1 MVRARARGVRAVVLF
16 LALGVV
22 APASVSA
29 AAPFAELA
37 LIRPSRPTAA
47 HEFTVPGLTG
57 GPIAL
62 RDLRGEVV
70 FLNFWATWC
79 PPCKQEMPSME
90 RLYRRYKDRGFTVLA
105 VSIDTAD
112 ATTVAHF
119 VKHLSLTF
127 PIGLDPK
134 MGIANRYT
142 VRGLPSSFLLD
153 RNGTMVAVAMG
164 PREWDGTAA
173 RAVIESLL
181 K

>member
-1 MVRARARGVRAVVLF
+1 MIF

-22 APASVSA
+22 APTSVSA
-29 AAPFAELA
+29 ADPFAELD

-47 HEFTVPGLTG
+47 PEFTVPGLTG
-57 GPIAL
+57 GRIAL
-62 RDLRGEVV
+62 RDLRGKAV

-112 ATTVAHF
+112 AATVARF
-119 VKHLSLTF
+119 AKKLSLTF

-134 MGIANRYT
+134 MEVANRYT
-142 VRGLPSSFLLD
+142 VRALPSSFLLD
-153 RNGTMVAVAMG
+153 PHGIMVAVAMG
-164 PREWDGTAA
+164 PREWDGPAA

>member
-1 MVRARARGVRAVVLF
+1 VIL
-16 LALGVV
+16 LALGV
-22 APASVSA
+22 APTASVSA
-29 AAPFAELA
+29 ADPFAELD

-47 HEFTVPGLTG
+47 PEFTVPGLTG
-57 GPIAL
+57 SPIAL
-62 RDLRGEVV
+62 RDLRGQVV

-112 ATTVAHF
+112 AATVARF
-119 VKHLSLTF
+119 AKKLSLTF

-134 MGIANRYT
+134 MEVANRYT
-142 VRGLPSSFLLD
+142 VRALPSSFLLD
-153 RNGTMVAVAMG
+153 RNGTTVAVAMG

>member
-1 MVRARARGVRAVVLF
+1 MILVAAGV
-16 LALGVV
+16 VV

-29 AAPFAELA
+29 ADPFAELD

-47 HEFTVPGLTG
+47 PEFTVPGLTE

-62 RDLRGEVV
+62 RDLRGQVV

-134 MGIANRYT
+134 MDIANRYT

>member
-1 MVRARARGVRAVVLF
+1 MILVAA
-16 LALGVV
+16 GVV
-22 APASVSA
+22 APMSVSA
-29 AAPFAELA
+29 ADPFAELD

-47 HEFTVPGLTG
+47 PEFTVLGLTAG
-57 GPIAL
+57 RIAL
-62 RDLRGEVV
+62 RDLRGKVV

-105 VSIDTAD
+105 VSIDTA
-112 ATTVAHF
+112 APATVARF

-134 MGIANRYT
+134 MDVANRYT
-142 VRGLPSSFLLD
+142 VRALPSSFLLD
-153 RNGTMVAVAMG
+153 QNGYTVAIVMG
-164 PREWDGTAA
+164 PRKWDGTAA
-173 RAVIESLL
+173 RAVIDSLL

>member
-1 MVRARARGVRAVVLF
+1 VIL
-16 LALGVV
+16 LALSV
-22 APASVSA
+22 APSTSVSA
-29 AAPFAELA
+29 ADPFAELD

-47 HEFTVPGLTG
+47 PEFTVPGLTG
-57 GPIAL
+57 GRIAL
-62 RDLRGEVV
+62 RDLRGKAV

-112 ATTVAHF
+112 AATVARF
-119 VKHLSLTF
+119 VKKLSLTF

-134 MGIANRYT
+134 MEVANRYT
-142 VRGLPSSFLLD
+142 VRALPSSFLLD
-153 RNGTMVAVAMG
+153 RNGTTVAVAMG

>member
-1 MVRARARGVRAVVLF
+1 MILLAVGVA
-16 LALGVV
+16 
-22 APASVSA
+22 APTSVSA
-29 AAPFAELA
+29 ADPFAELD

-47 HEFTVPGLTG
+47 PAFTVPGLTG
-57 GPIAL
+57 GRIAL
-62 RDLRGEVV
+62 RDLRGKAV

-90 RLYRRYKDRGFTVLA
+90 RLYRRYKDRGFTVFA

-112 ATTVAHF
+112 AATVARF
-119 VKHLSLTF
+119 VKKLSLTF

-134 MGIANRYT
+134 MDVANRYT
-142 VRGLPSSFLLD
+142 VRALPSSFLLD

>member
-1 MVRARARGVRAVVLF
+1 VIF

-22 APASVSA
+22 APTSVSA
-29 AAPFAELA
+29 ADPFAELD

-47 HEFTVPGLTG
+47 PEFTVPGLTG
-57 GPIAL
+57 GRIAL
-62 RDLRGEVV
+62 RDLRGKAV

-112 ATTVAHF
+112 AATVARF
-119 VKHLSLTF
+119 AKKLSLTF

-134 MGIANRYT
+134 MEVANRYT
-142 VRGLPSSFLLD
+142 VRALPSSFLLD
-153 RNGTMVAVAMG
+153 PHGIMVAVAMG
-164 PREWDGTAA
+164 PREWDGPAA

>member
-1 MVRARARGVRAVVLF
+1 VILVAAR
-16 LALGVV
+16 VV

-29 AAPFAELA
+29 ADPFAELH

-47 HEFTVPGLTG
+47 PEFTVPGLTADR
-57 GPIAL
+57 IAL
-62 RDLRGEVV
+62 RNLRGKVV

-90 RLYRRYKDRGFTVLA
+90 RLYQRYKDRGFIVLGL
-105 VSIDTAD
+105 SIDTAD
-112 ATTVAHF
+112 AATVARF
-119 VKHLSLTF
+119 VKSLSLTF

-134 MGIANRYT
+134 MDVANRYT
-142 VRGLPSSFLLD
+142 VRALPSSFLLD
-153 RNGTMVAVAMG
+153 RNGYTVAVAMG

-173 RAVIESLL
+173 HAVIEGLL

>member
-1 MVRARARGVRAVVLF
+1 
-16 LALGVV
+16 
-22 APASVSA
+22 
-29 AAPFAELA
+29 
-37 LIRPSRPTAA
+37 
-47 HEFTVPGLTG
+47 
-57 GPIAL
+57 
-62 RDLRGEVV
+62 
-70 FLNFWATWC
+70 
-79 PPCKQEMPSME
+79 ME

-134 MGIANRYT
+134 MDIANRYT

>member
-1 MVRARARGVRAVVLF
+1 MIL
-16 LALGVV
+16 LALSV
-22 APASVSA
+22 APSTSVSA
-29 AAPFAELA
+29 ADPFAELD

-47 HEFTVPGLTG
+47 PEFTVPGLTG

-62 RDLRGEVV
+62 RDLRGKVV

-105 VSIDTAD
+105 VSVDTVD
-112 ATTVAHF
+112 AATVARF
-119 VKHLSLTF
+119 VKNLSLTF

-134 MGIANRYT
+134 MDVANGYK
-142 VRGLPSSFLLD
+142 VRALPSSFVLD
-153 RNGTMVAVAMG
+153 RNGTTVAVAMG